1 MESKPVFKY
10 FYGSEADRYTF
21 YRIPKVLFTHA
32 YFEKLSTDAKL
43 LYGLMLDR
51 MSLST
56 KNQWMDEENR
66 VFIYYSVEDI
76 CEMLHCGR
84 NKAIASMKELDSESG
99 VGLIEKKRQGQ
110 GRETRIYVKN
120 FSSALDDAAA
130 KDQCSQEEISE
141 VSKSNFK
148 EEKASETSIPNF
160 KDGKVSEV
168 PNLNFKDEKVS
179 EVPIS
184 NFLKFKNQT
193 SRGLKNKL
201 LEVPK
206 SNPNNTEDINNN
218 INISY
223 PINHDREAIANET
236 GLMDGMDSISA
247 EKQKLWKRL
256 EIAML
261 VKQYPLDQG
270 IIREMAELIFETEHS
285 TAKKLYIAGE
295 DHPTALVKE
304 KFQTLTSDHLEYV
317 LSCMK
322 TNTTKIWNIKKYILA
337 ALYNAPAT
345 INLYYRA
352 EANYDIA
359 NAYSV

>member
-1 MESKPVFKY
+1 M
-10 FYGSEADRYTF
+10 TF
-21 YRIPKVLFTHA
+21 HFLT
-32 YFEKLSTDAKL
+32 
-43 LYGLMLDR
+43 
-51 MSLST
+51 
-56 KNQWMDEENR
+56 ENR
-66 VFIYYSVEDI
+66 
-76 CEMLHCGR
+76 
-84 NKAIASMKELDSESG
+84 
-99 VGLIEKKRQGQ
+99 QGWKPLSYLLR
-110 GRETRIYVKN
+110 GHFLPTTMP
-120 FSSALDDAAA
+120 
-130 KDQCSQEEISE
+130 EE
-141 VSKSNFK
+141 
-148 EEKASETSIPNF
+148 P
-160 KDGKVSEV
+160 
-168 PNLNFKDEKVS
+168 
-179 EVPIS
+179 
-184 NFLKFKNQT
+184 
-193 SRGLKNKL
+193 
-201 LEVPK
+201 
-206 SNPNNTEDINNN
+206 DINNN

-256 EIAML
+256 GIAML

-295 DHPTALVKE
+295 DHPAALVKE